1 MNDNEKNEYGRQIAD
16 LLTEHLLINDID
28 TSSNT
33 IVIKG
38 VMFEYTTLEDMA
50 RALTSHGVKGS
61 ITTRGND
68 VEIRVKVHSVEFAG
82 IPLINLFLFIA
93 TVITT
98 TLAGAIMESG
108 EFPSS
113 LNEIIRGV
121 PFSATLLSILLFH
134 EFGHY
139 FASKRNNVKATLPY
153 FIPAPPL
160 FIIGTFG
167 AFIKMKS
174 PIVNKKSLM
183 EIGASGP
190 IAGFIVAV
198 PALIYGLTT
207 SQVLESVPGTGIHLG
222 DSLLMMFLTNL
233 IHPAVPEGY
242 DIYLNSVAF
251 AGWIGLFV
259 TALNLM
265 PIGQLDGGHI
275 TYSLFGKKS
284 EIISKWAFMPLIPLG
299 YYSYNWILWA
309 ALIFFFIKLKHPPVV
324 DEVAPLKPFHRR
336 LGYISL
342 GIFIL
347 TFTPVPFS

>member
-1 MNDNEKNEYGRQIAD
+1 LTEHEKKEYGRKIGN
-16 LLTEHLLINDID
+16 LLTDHLLINEID
-28 TSSNT
+28 TSSST
-33 IVIKG
+33 IVIYG

-61 ITTRGND
+61 ITTRGNE
-68 VEIRVKVHSVEFAG
+68 VEVRVKVQSVEFAG
-82 IPLINLFLFIA
+82 IPLTNLFLFIA

-98 TLAGAIMESG
+98 TLAGAIMEGGANPFSLSG
-108 EFPSS
+108 
-113 LNEIIRGV
+113 IISGM

-139 FASKRNNVKATLPY
+139 FASKRNNVKASLPY
-153 FIPAPPL
+153 FIPAPS
-160 FIIGTFG
+160 FIGTFG
-167 AFIKMKS
+167 AFIKMNS
-174 PIVNKKSLM
+174 PIVNNKKSLM

-198 PALIYGLTT
+198 PALIYGLST
-207 SQVLESVPGTGIHLG
+207 SQVLESVPGNGIHLG
-222 DSLLMMFLTNL
+222 DSLIMMFLINI

-251 AGWIGLFV
+251 AGWIGLLV

-275 TYSLFGKKS
+275 AYSLFGKKS
-284 EIISKWAFMPLIPLG
+284 ETIAKWAFAPLIPLG
-299 YYSYNWILWA
+299 YFSYNWILWA
-309 ALIFFFIKLKHPPVV
+309 ILIFFFVKLKHPPVV
-324 DEVAPLKPFHRR
+324 DEVAPLKPFHKR

>member
-1 MNDNEKNEYGRQIAD
+1 MNDSEKNEYGRKIGN
-16 LLTEHLLINDID
+16 LLTDHLLINEID

-33 IVIKG
+33 IVIYG

-61 ITTRGND
+61 ITMRGSD
-68 VEIRVKVHSVEFAG
+68 VEIRVKVQSVEFAG

-98 TLAGAIMESG
+98 TLAGAIMEG
-108 EFPSS
+108 GDNPFS
-113 LNEIIRGV
+113 LNGILSGI

-139 FASKRNNVKATLPY
+139 FASKRNNVKASLPY
-153 FIPAPPL
+153 FIPAPS
-160 FIIGTFG
+160 FIGTFG
-167 AFIKMKS
+167 AFIKMQS

-183 EIGASGP
+183 EIGAAGP

-198 PALIYGLTT
+198 PGLYYGLAT
-207 SQVLESVPGTGIHLG
+207 SQVLESVPGNGIHLG
-222 DSLLMMFLTNL
+222 DSLMMMMLINI
-233 IHPAVPEGY
+233 IHPAVPEGF
-242 DIYLNSVAF
+242 DIYLNSIAF
-251 AGWIGLFV
+251 AGWIGLLV

-275 TYSLFGKKS
+275 SYSLFGKKS
-284 EIISKWAFMPLIPLG
+284 EIIAKWAFAPLIPLG

-309 ALIFFFIKLKHPPVV
+309 ILIFFFVKLKHPPVV
-324 DEVAPLKPFHRR
+324 DEVAPLKPFHKR